1 MKLTEMALSRRA
13 RTSTRLDK
21 TTQWVVYSPSSK
33 LFWHTMYA
41 VPPKD
46 AWDYKT
52 EEAALYEVNVLNN
65 HYSGQPRQAAQ
76 HAPWEARELTIS
88 YTVK

>member
-1 MKLTEMALSRRA
+1 MKLIEMALSRRA

-21 TTQWVVYSPSSK
+21 TTQWVAYSPSSK
-33 LFWHTMYA
+33 LFWRTLYA

-52 EEAALYEVNVLNN
+52 EENALHEVNVLNN
-65 HYSGQPRQAAQ
+65 HYSGQPLQAAQ
-76 HAPWEARELTIS
+76 HAPWEALELTLMD
-88 YTVK
+88 TVK